1 MSLGSSAANKGSS
14 HNHSMVGNI
23 IDPSERRS
31 NAMQILHSLLYES
44 TTIESYLIE
53 LLCAKDAQ
61 GQTPFM
67 LAVSSRS
74 YPAALEIFEK
84 ITKLGTLQER
94 EEMIFPKGSNPDHSP
109 LHVLCCNDTCSF
121 TWTGAEHIN
130 QDIFE
135 CRTCGLTGT
144 LCCCTECA
152 RVCHKGHD
160 CKLKRTSPTAYCDCW
175 EKCKCKALI
184 MGNQSVRYELLSR
197 LVKET
202 NLVCLPNSRGESI
215 LLFLVQTVGR
225 QIQEQRQFSK
235 SRPRTNSR
243 NKTPSSDIESDM
255 PEHDLEPPRF
265 SRRALECLLSDWK
278 AVKSMILSGTREPND
293 LQVCYLNIKP
303 STYIL

>member
-1 MSLGSSAANKGSS
+1 
-14 HNHSMVGNI
+14 
-23 IDPSERRS
+23 
-31 NAMQILHSLLYES
+31 
-44 TTIESYLIE
+44 
-53 LLCAKDAQ
+53 
-61 GQTPFM
+61 
-67 LAVSSRS
+67 
-74 YPAALEIFEK
+74 
-84 ITKLGTLQER
+84 
-94 EEMIFPKGSNPDHSP
+94 MIFPKGSNPDHSP

-184 MGNQSVRYELLSR
+184 MGNQAVRYELLMR

-202 NLVCLPNSRGESI
+202 DLVCLPNSRGESI

-225 QIQEQRQFSK
+225 QNQEQRQFRHT
-235 SRPRTNSR
+235 RPRTASANSR
-243 NKTPSSDIESDM
+243 NKTPSSDS
-255 PEHDLEPPRF
+255 EPFCF
-265 SRRALECLLSDWK
+265 SRTVQTNLFSFLSC
-278 AVKSMILSGTREPND
+278 SFQSRLT
-293 LQVCYLNIKP
+293 CP
-303 STYIL
+303 STTWNRLDSAARLWSAS

>member
-1 MSLGSSAANKGSS
+1 MGLGSSAANRG
-14 HNHSMVGNI
+14 GNNTAPTSLVV
-23 IDPSERRS
+23 DPIERRT
-31 NAMQILHSLLYES
+31 NAMQVLHILLYDSAAVE
-44 TTIESYLIE
+44 THLKE

-74 YPAALEIFEK
+74 YSAALEIFER
-84 ITKLGTLQER
+84 IIKLGNLQER

-184 MGNQSVRYELLSR
+184 MGNQTVRFELLAR

-202 NLVCLPNSRGESI
+202 DLVCSPNSR
-215 LLFLVQTVGR
+215 
-225 QIQEQRQFSK
+225 
-235 SRPRTNSR
+235 
-243 NKTPSSDIESDM
+243 
-255 PEHDLEPPRF
+255 
-265 SRRALECLLSDWK
+265 
-278 AVKSMILSGTREPND
+278 
-293 LQVCYLNIKP
+293 
-303 STYIL
+303 